1 MVTHVTE
8 HLEDLE
14 TGSHVPGV
22 DLEAEVAKTADAAGA
37 PTQKTSPK
45 EDKQA
50 AKDAA
55 ALQSRIRELEA
66 ESRFWAEKAQ
76 SDKPAEPKKADAPDE
91 LDALLAEAGVDG
103 DTAAS
108 LLDELGEKGVA
119 ALEKRG
125 LVTKAQLKQI
135 LNAAMTKME
144 AKATSI
150 AADRVDG
157 AKSQL
162 TAEAKLLKD
171 FPDLA
176 DESSDFAKET
186 AREFAAMVADDPGLK
201 NSYGALRAAARMASQ
216 KRSGGSNSGEL
227 ASRMQ
232 RIAAQSP
239 TRGGRQAASEF
250 DDEDVEITPEARTIL
265 AHAAKYGVTE
275 DSYRKHSRR
284 NN

>member
-1 MVTHVTE
+1 VPGA
-8 HLEDLE
+8 DLE
-14 TGSHVPGV
+14 S
-22 DLEAEVAKTADAAGA
+22 EVAKTADAAGG
-37 PTQKTSPK
+37 PTQTATAK

-76 SDKPAEPKKADAPDE
+76 GIKPAEAPKKDDGPDE

-108 LLDELGEKGVA
+108 LLDDLGEKGVA

-135 LNAAMTKME
+135 LSLAMTKME
-144 AKATSI
+144 AKANSI
-150 AADRVDG
+150 AESRVDG
-157 AKSQL
+157 AKNQF

-176 DESSDFAKET
+176 DEKSEFAKET
-186 AREFAAMVADDPGLK
+186 AREFAAMVADDPSLK
-201 NSYGALRAAARMASQ
+201 NSYVALRAAARMASQ
-216 KRSGGSNSGEL
+216 KRTSGGGGEL
-227 ASRMQ
+227 SSRMQ

-250 DDEDVEITPEARTIL
+250 DDDDVEITPEARTIL
-265 AHAAKYGVTE
+265 AHAARYGVTE
-275 DSYRKHSRR
+275 DSYRKHARR